1 MKKVLLSMSLM
12 AMGLFFAACT
22 NSAPK
27 AADAAAEAA
36 TEAATEV
43 KEAAEEAT
51 VSIGDLKA
59 LVESATKDGA
69 NWTEAQW
76 KDAFKTV
83 MKAAK
88 PLLVT
93 MKDMQE
99 KEKNAS
105 EEEKL
110 KMATEM
116 MDKLKEYK
124 DVGEQ
129 FEAFSKAAEKSEI
142 GKKLGDDKAFQKE
155 LEKDL
160 GFEEGFF
167 DEI

>member
-27 AADAAAEAA
+27 AADAAAEGA

-142 GKKLGDDKAFQKE
+142 GKKLSDDKAFQKE

-167 DEI
+167 DSI

>member
-27 AADAAAEAA
+27 AADAAA
-36 TEAATEV
+36 EAATEV

-142 GKKLGDDKAFQKE
+142 GKKLSDDKAFQKE

-167 DEI
+167 DSI

>member
-36 TEAATEV
+36 TEV

-59 LVESATKDGA
+59 LVESAKKDGA

-88 PLLVT
+88 PMLVAI
-93 MKDMQE
+93 KDME
-99 KEKNAS
+99 KKAESAS
-105 EEEKL
+105 EDEKL
-110 KMATEM
+110 KIASEM
-116 MDKLKEYK
+116 MDKIKEYK
-124 DVGEQ
+124 DVGDQ
-129 FEAFSKAAEKSEI
+129 FEAFQSAADASAI
-142 GKKLGDDKAFQKE
+142 GKKLGEDKEFQKE
-155 LEKDL
+155 LEKELDL
-160 GFEEGFF
+160 GEGFF
-167 DEI
+167 DSI

>member
-27 AADAAAEAA
+27 AADAAA
-36 TEAATEV
+36 EAATEV

-83 MKAAK
+83 IKAAK
-88 PLLVT
+88 PMLVAI
-93 MKDMQE
+93 KDME
-99 KEKNAS
+99 KKAESAS
-105 EEEKL
+105 EDEKL
-110 KMATEM
+110 KIASEM
-116 MDKLKEYK
+116 MDKIKEYK
-124 DVGEQ
+124 DVGDQ
-129 FEAFSKAAEKSEI
+129 FEAFQSAADASAI
-142 GKKLGDDKAFQKE
+142 GKKLGEDKEFQKE
-155 LEKDL
+155 LEKELDL
-160 GFEEGFF
+160 GEGFF
-167 DEI
+167 DSI

>member
-36 TEAATEV
+36 TEV

-59 LVESATKDGA
+59 VVESATKDGA

-83 MKAAK
+83 IKAAK
-88 PLLVT
+88 PMLVAI
-93 MKDMQE
+93 KDME
-99 KEKNAS
+99 KKAESAS
-105 EEEKL
+105 EDEKL
-110 KMATEM
+110 KIASEM
-116 MDKLKEYK
+116 MDKIKEYK
-124 DVGEQ
+124 DVGDQ
-129 FEAFSKAAEKSEI
+129 FEAFQSAADASAI
-142 GKKLGDDKAFQKE
+142 GKKLGEDKEFQKE
-155 LEKDL
+155 LEKELDL
-160 GFEEGFF
+160 GEGFF
-167 DEI
+167 DGI